1 MRAGLEGF
9 NGWRDTAM
17 TNDAQS
23 QLDPIAS
30 HNWEPQFNALTV
42 RIKEKRRDVT
52 IGGALDGYAQSHQAE
67 YVRKPIDFVQ
77 SSTANTSVAMNGS
90 VKRNGAGMARAA
102 ENIARW
108 KTYLP
113 EECVRAMMNAG
124 WHWST

>member
-1 MRAGLEGF
+1 
-9 NGWRDTAM
+9 M

-23 QLDPIAS
+23 QLDPFATPS
-30 HNWEPQFNALTV
+30 WEPRFNPLPIH
-42 RIKEKRRDVT
+42 IKEERQDMT
-52 IGGALDGYAQSHQAE
+52 IGHALDGYAQRHQAV
-67 YVRKPIDFVQ
+67 YVRSPIDFVQ
-77 SSTANTSVAMNGS
+77 GSTANASVAMNGS